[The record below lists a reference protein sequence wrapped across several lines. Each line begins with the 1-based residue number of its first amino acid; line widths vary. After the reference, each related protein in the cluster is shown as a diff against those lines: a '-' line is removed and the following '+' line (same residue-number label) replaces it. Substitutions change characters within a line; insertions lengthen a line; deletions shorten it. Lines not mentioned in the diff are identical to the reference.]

1 MVGTNS
7 LWLDTLDGPT
17 RRPAL
22 QGELD
27 VDVAIVGAGFTGLWT
42 AYYLAELDPSLR
54 IAVVD
59 GEHIGFGASGRNGG
73 WAVAELAAGIGRYTA
88 LGSRDGS
95 LRLMRALFDAVDE
108 MARVIAAEGIECGFA
123 KGGNIR
129 LARNRAQ
136 ADRQVEEVEHY
147 HSLGFTD
154 DDFRLLSAADAEAH
168 CNATRVERG
177 IMFAHCA
184 AVDPAR
190 LVYGLA
196 GACEAAGVTILE
208 RSAIERVE
216 PGRLVGATGN
226 VNAAVVV
233 QATEAYTRD
242 LKGQR
247 RALVP
252 VYSRMIATEP
262 LSDAQ
267 WDQIGLQGRPTF
279 SDDRYMVIYGQ
290 RTEDGRIAFGGRG
303 VPYLYGSKI
312 DPASEVRGDSHQLV
326 HDALVDL
333 FPLLTDVEVTHRWGG
348 VLGVPRD
355 WTPFVRFDRPSG
367 VGVAGG
373 YVGEGVLAANL
384 AGRTMAELITD
395 TASERTDLPWVGHT
409 PRRWEPEPLRW
420 VAIRGSRRLMAAGDA
435 VEDRGKTS
443 RLAASMARWLRG

>member
-1 MVGTNS
+1 MDS
-7 LWLDTLDGPT
+7 LDG
-17 RRPAL
+17 RAQRPAL
-22 QGELD
+22 NGDLD
-27 VDVAIVGAGFTGLWT
+27 VDVAIVGAGYTGLWT
-42 AYYLAELDPSLR
+42 AYYLAQLDPSLR
-54 IAVVD
+54 VAVLERD
-59 GEHIGFGASGRNGG
+59 HIGFGASGRNGG
-73 WAVAELAAGIGRYTA
+73 WAVAELAAGVGRYTA
-88 LGSRDGS
+88 LGSRDGA
-95 LRLMRALFDAVDE
+95 LRLERALFDAVDE
-108 MARVIAAEGIECGFA
+108 MARVVADEGIDCGFA

-136 ADRQVEEVEHY
+136 AQRQIEEVEHY

-154 DDFRLLSAADAEAH
+154 ADFQLLSAAEAEEH
-168 CNATRVERG
+168 CNATRVESG

-196 GACEAAGVTILE
+196 DACEAAGVTILE

-216 PGRLVGATGN
+216 PGRLIGSSGTVTAP
-226 VNAAVVV
+226 VVV

-242 LKGQR
+242 LEGQR

-262 LSDAQ
+262 LSVSQ
-267 WDQIGLQGRPTF
+267 WDEIGLHDRPTF

-303 VPYLYGSKI
+303 VPYLFGSKI
-312 DPASEVRGDSHQLV
+312 DPASEVRGESHRLV
-326 HDALVDL
+326 HEALLDL
-333 FPLLTDVEVTHRWGG
+333 FPSLAGVEITHRWGG

-384 AGRTMAELITD
+384 AGRTMAELITE
-395 TASERTDLPWVGHT
+395 TESERTDLPWVGHT
-409 PRRWEPEPLRW
+409 PRQWEPEPLRW
-420 VAIRGSRRLMAAGDA
+420 LAIRGSRRLMAAGDA